1 MSTLHLF
8 STCWSHVLITDVLYF
23 RAMNIS
29 EVQALGIHMLPGY
42 SDPYHGRPLTKGEL
56 GCFLSHYNIW
66 KEVNPRRKVYEHL
79 WIRQMGDLLVNLC
92 LALDCG
98 TRPGHLPGDWR
109 RPALWDLLQ
118 TPLDEPDEGG
128 GGRRTGLGSHVSLW
142 LLHNL
147 IGPLFSCA
155 FYPFSLLLSLSFF
168 QLYWSQENANRSPRE
183 SSA

>member
-1 MSTLHLF
+1 
-8 STCWSHVLITDVLYF
+8 
-23 RAMNIS
+23 MNIS
-29 EVQALGIHMLPGY
+29 EVQAMGIHMLPGY

-66 KEVNPRRKVYEHL
+66 KEVNLRRKVSEHL
-79 WIRQMGDLLVNLC
+79 WIRQMGDLLVILC

-109 RPALWDLLQ
+109 RSALWDLLQ
-118 TPLDEPDEGG
+118 TPLDELDEGG

-142 LLHNL
+142 FLLSSIL
-147 IGPLFSCA
+147 LRFL
-155 FYPFSLLLSLSFF
+155 SLLTPPLSLSFF
-168 QLYWSQENANRSPRE
+168 QLHWSQENANRSPRE